1 MSNGS
6 AIFSE
11 NFVKMFHRQTYV
23 EIDFVALVTRCARNF
38 DPVVMLFD
46 EALRKHALDAQRLH
60 DDVFVRHA
68 QHSECRLNAVSV
80 AASENCVQQPV
91 EPDRIP
97 IGLLRGIAARPA
109 ASSSIICP

>member
-60 DDVFVRHA
+60 DDVFVRYA
-68 QHSECRLNAVSV
+68 QHTERRPNAASV
-80 AASENCVQQPV
+80 AASENGVQVSKPQY
-91 EPDRIP
+91 
-97 IGLLRGIAARPA
+97 
-109 ASSSIICP
+109 

>member
-1 MSNGS
+1 
-6 AIFSE
+6 
-11 NFVKMFHRQTYV
+11 MFHRQTYV

-38 DPVVMLFD
+38 DPVVMLFMLFD
-46 EALRKHALDAQRLH
+46 EILRKHALDAQRLH

-97 IGLLRGIAARPA
+97 EGLFRGIAARPA
-109 ASSSIICP
+109 ASSSVICP